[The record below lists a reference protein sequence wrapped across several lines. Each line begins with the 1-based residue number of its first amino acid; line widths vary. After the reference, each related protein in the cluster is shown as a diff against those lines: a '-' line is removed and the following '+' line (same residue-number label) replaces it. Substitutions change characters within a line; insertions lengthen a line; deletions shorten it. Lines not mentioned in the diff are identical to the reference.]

1 MSYLFFA
8 MHNESQT
15 PYISFRF
22 TSFGLPTILLGTKG
36 SERAWQTKNNQWK
49 KQAWNIDDRR

>member
-15 PYISFRF
+15 PYILFYSLNCERF
-22 TSFGLPTILLGTKG
+22 WRKTETAAPELATVRK
-36 SERAWQTKNNQWK
+36 ERERERMK
-49 KQAWNIDDRR
+49 